1 MSGGSWD
8 YLHSK
13 IEYAAD
19 RLSRDEVPQR
29 RALGTLMARVA
40 KAMYAI
46 EWADSGDT
54 AQGSD
59 LAAIE
64 AALGPDAV
72 ERTLEE
78 IERDIATATEQARQ
92 LIARHRE
99 ITARR

>member
-8 YLHSK
+8 YLYSK

-19 RLSRDEVPQR
+19 RLLRDKVPQR
-29 RALGTLMARVA
+29 RALGTMMARVA
-40 KAMYAI
+40 QAMYAI

-59 LAAIE
+59 IAAIE

-72 ERTLEE
+72 ERTLNE
-78 IERDIATATEQARQ
+78 IERDINEAHQQA
-92 LIARHRE
+92 LAVIAR
-99 ITARR
+99 ARKEDGA